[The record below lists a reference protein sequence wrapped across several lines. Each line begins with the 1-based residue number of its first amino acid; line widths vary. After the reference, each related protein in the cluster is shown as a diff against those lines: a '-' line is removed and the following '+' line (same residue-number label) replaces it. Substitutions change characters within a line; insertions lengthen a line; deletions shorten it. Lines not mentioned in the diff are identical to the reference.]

1 MSLTDKKCKSC
12 EDKNTKG
19 LTLEEISDLLIQVP
33 GWVLSPDGDVISREF
48 KFSSFPNAIDF
59 VSDVAKIAEN
69 EGHHPDMH
77 VSYDTV
83 RVDISTH
90 SIKALTENDF
100 ILAAKIDGVV
110 R

>member
-1 MSLTDKKCKSC
+1 MTLTDKKCKPC

-19 LTLEEISDLLIQVP
+19 LTLEETSDLLMQVP
-33 GWVLSPDGDVISREF
+33 GWVLSPDADMISREF
-48 KFSSFPNAIDF
+48 KFASFPNAIDF
-59 VSDVAKIAEN
+59 VSDIAKIAEH

-77 VSYDTV
+77 ISYDTV

-100 ILAAKIDGVV
+100 ILAAKIDAVV